1 MVKNGQR
8 LRLKGSTRILA
19 TWMLTGALL
28 APMTGC
34 QTSPKGSGQV
44 TNLTPPHLRD
54 VIIEPIFCPNRELI
68 GVTITN
74 NMTTPFALS
83 TFYYS
88 VVFSD
93 SKKTIYPFH
102 FEDLDLEQQVIIA
115 YPRSPR
121 IIPISFDTDVHDISV
136 SEDRSFIFMY
146 SDLKPELEEFSERD
160 AFSKRM
166 LDQVKS
172 GELATGLISFR
183 YEAD

>member
-1 MVKNGQR
+1 MMRASKTSAIW
-8 LRLKGSTRILA
+8 L
-19 TWMLTGALL
+19 LTGALL
-28 APMTGC
+28 APGTGC
-34 QTSPKGSGQV
+34 QPSPKDSGQV
-44 TNLTPPHLRD
+44 TKLTPPHLKD

-74 NMTTPFALS
+74 NMTTPFVLS
-83 TFYYS
+83 TFNYS

-93 SKKTIYPFH
+93 SKKIIYPFH
-102 FEDLDLEQQVIIA
+102 FENLDLEQQVIIA

-121 IIPISFDTDVHDISV
+121 IIPISFDTDVHDINV

-146 SDLKPELEEFSERD
+146 SDLKSELEKSSERD